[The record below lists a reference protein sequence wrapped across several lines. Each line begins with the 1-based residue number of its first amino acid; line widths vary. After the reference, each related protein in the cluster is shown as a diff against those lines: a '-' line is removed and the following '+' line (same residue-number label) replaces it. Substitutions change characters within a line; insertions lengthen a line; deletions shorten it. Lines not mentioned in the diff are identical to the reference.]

1 MPSEFPNDLNI
12 KNNIKNQMRKKEQKQ
27 TKKKPCTFPGWK
39 HQLFRATHWHR
50 DLQNISDQ
58 RLSSQSAKH
67 MRCGRR

>member
-12 KNNIKNQMRKKEQKQ
+12 KNNIKNQMRKKKQ
-27 TKKKPCTFPGWK
+27 KKPCTFPGWK

-58 RLSSQSAKH
+58 TLSSQSAKH

>member
-12 KNNIKNQMRKKEQKQ
+12 KNNIKNQMRKKKQK
-27 TKKKPCTFPGWK
+27 KNCTFPGWK

-58 RLSSQSAKH
+58 TLSSQSAKH

>member
-1 MPSEFPNDLNI
+1 MPSEFPNDLKI
-12 KNNIKNQMRKKEQKQ
+12 KNNIKNQMRKKNKNKQ
-27 TKKKPCTFPGWK
+27 KKPCTFPGWK